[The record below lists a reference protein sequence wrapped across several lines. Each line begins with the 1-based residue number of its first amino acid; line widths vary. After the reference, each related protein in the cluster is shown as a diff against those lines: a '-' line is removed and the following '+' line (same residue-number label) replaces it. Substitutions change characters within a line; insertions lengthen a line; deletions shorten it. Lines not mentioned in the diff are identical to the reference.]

1 MLHHLRRSRSD
12 KEDRQVPGTALCMA
26 HLATLAA
33 PMMQSLPFSLAALNA
48 QVSSSKL
55 VWGAAAITASMGSRF
70 IVGDITP
77 AQQGMLTS
85 PIVRRVVVFCM
96 IFLPTR
102 DVLLSICM
110 TVVFFALMD
119 GFLNERSRYCLLP
132 ECLRRRTAD
141 GVGVGVGVGVGGPA
155 LPVAHKMLSMA
166 MQATH
171 PGSHTHGPEPEGSSV
186 SPAWQ
191 VGDGLLATLGLD

>member
-1 MLHHLRRSRSD
+1 
-12 KEDRQVPGTALCMA
+12 MA

-33 PMMQSLPFSLAALNA
+33 PLPLMQSLPFSLAALNA

-85 PIVRRVVVFCM
+85 PIVRRLVVFCM

-132 ECLRRRTAD
+132 ECLRRRTEAP
-141 GVGVGVGVGVGGPA
+141 GVGVGPA

-171 PGSHTHGPEPEGSSV
+171 PISHAQAHAQAYAQAYPESESSTFPA